1 MTHDEIVGEVR
12 RARQEI
18 LDSYGGDVH
27 KMFRDVMKRQWE
39 SGHKVVSFPLKRE
52 KTAARVA
59 EGQAEYKAGSGKN

>member
-1 MTHDEIVGEVR
+1 M
-12 RARQEI
+12 
-18 LDSYGGDVH
+18 DSYGGDVH